1 MTREYALEI
10 KLLEN
15 QLTLMRGSLSERDRV
30 NADLRRQNEWL
41 RERLEQCQDSSS
53 SSPD

>member
-1 MTREYALEI
+1 MTSEYALEI

-15 QLTLMRGSLSERDRV
+15 QLALLRGSLFERDRV
-30 NADLRRQNEWL
+30 NADLRQQNEWL
-41 RERLEQCQDSSS
+41 RERLKECQDSSS